1 MKHECFPF
9 SVLID
14 VNQFYVFF
22 HLRYLMVA
30 EKHILRADLKFIS
43 DNAGALRAT
52 ALKRIVSVLS
62 VKREQV

>member
-1 MKHECFPF
+1 
-9 SVLID
+9 
-14 VNQFYVFF
+14 
-22 HLRYLMVA
+22 MVA

-52 ALKRIVSVLS
+52 ALKRLVSVLS